1 MIDEK
6 AINATIAVG
15 IFDWIGS
22 CPTLGIPPTT
32 MTFRKIEHMAR
43 PKKTEGNLDAIAAE
57 RARLKAELSKLDALE
72 KQARQAAS
80 DAGRSTLLA
89 ALERVKIGSMSK
101 AAAKVIAVVIAAEG
115 GDGVAKKLGE

>member
-1 MIDEK
+1 
-6 AINATIAVG
+6 
-15 IFDWIGS
+15 
-22 CPTLGIPPTT
+22 
-32 MTFRKIEHMAR
+32 MAR

-80 DAGRSTLLA
+80 DAGRGTLLA

-115 GDGVAKKLGE
+115 GDGIAKKQGE

>member
-1 MIDEK
+1 
-6 AINATIAVG
+6 
-15 IFDWIGS
+15 
-22 CPTLGIPPTT
+22 
-32 MTFRKIEHMAR
+32 MAR

-80 DAGRSTLLA
+80 DAGRGTLLA

-115 GDGVAKKLGE
+115 GDGIAKKLGE

>member
-1 MIDEK
+1 M
-6 AINATIAVG
+6 
-15 IFDWIGS
+15 
-22 CPTLGIPPTT
+22 
-32 MTFRKIEHMAR
+32 EHMAR

-72 KQARQAAS
+72 KQARQAVS
-80 DAGRSTLLA
+80 DAGRGTLLA

-115 GDGVAKKLGE
+115 GDEVAKKLGE

>member
-1 MIDEK
+1 
-6 AINATIAVG
+6 
-15 IFDWIGS
+15 
-22 CPTLGIPPTT
+22 
-32 MTFRKIEHMAR
+32 MAR

-72 KQARQAAS
+72 KQARHAAS
-80 DAGRSTLLA
+80 DAGRGTLLA

-115 GDGVAKKLGE
+115 ADEVAKKLGE